1 MEKLLN
7 IILLVGL
14 ILWFFQGVH
23 SAYMGEMIE
32 PSTFIC
38 ATLICIIDIIVDL
51 RKINRK
57 GE

>member
-23 SAYMGEMIE
+23 SAYIGQMIE

-38 ATLICIIDIIVDL
+38 ATLICIIDIIADL
-51 RKINRK
+51 RKS
-57 GE
+57 